1 MKSSI
6 LSIIRKKIPERQR
19 LRLRKQLFRWSH
31 PAFLGTL
38 RRTTPL
44 SDNWGIERGTPVDRY
59 YIERFLE
66 SYRSDIHGNVLEI
79 KDSSYT
85 NRFGSGVL
93 QRDVLDVDPTN
104 PMATFIADLAR
115 AESVPSERFDCF
127 VITQTLQFIL
137 DLRAAIEHCH
147 RILRPGGVI
156 LVTVPVVSRI
166 DGALVKVDY
175 WRFTTASCLALFG
188 EIFGLENITVQAYGN
203 VLTAIAFLSGMATE
217 ELSRRE
223 LDINDEHFPIIITVR
238 AVKAQDIY
246 K

>member
-1 MKSSI
+1 MKFSI

-19 LRLRKQLFRWSH
+19 LLLRKQLLRWSH

-66 SYRSDIHGNVLEI
+66 SCSKDIQGNVLEI

-85 NRFGSGVL
+85 KSFGSGVSKV
-93 QRDVLDVDPTN
+93 DVLDIDASN
-104 PMATFIADLAR
+104 SAATIIADLSKADPI
-115 AESVPSERFDCF
+115 ASESFDCF
-127 VITQTLQFIL
+127 IFNQTLQLIYDFHAA
-137 DLRAAIEHCH
+137 LRQSH
-147 RILRPGGVI
+147 RILRPGGV
-156 LVTVPVVSRI
+156 LLATVPGLCRVERAYAKS
-166 DGALVKVDY
+166 DY

-188 EIFGLENITVQAYGN
+188 EVFGLENITVQAYGN

-223 LDINDEHFPIIITVR
+223 LDISDEHFPVIITVR
-238 AVKAQDIY
+238 AIKAKD